1 MPGTPEKKRR
11 LNFLLFLH
19 LCILVILRQSD
30 LGNISRFSR
39 RAWDGAVRQ
48 WKLRVHA
55 ESRKVLEKAGWENV
69 DSSSTTRAENN
80 INFKEVEHVNKKEE
94 GVDVC
99 KDLSQ
104 NTAEE
109 AIDATS
115 SNVME
120 VKLEY
125 KPVTGELLHPNDPE
139 EDELVKSGE
148 AKKGKVKII
157 TI

>member
-1 MPGTPEKKRR
+1 M
-11 LNFLLFLH
+11 
-19 LCILVILRQSD
+19 
-30 LGNISRFSR
+30 
-39 RAWDGAVRQ
+39 RQ

-104 NTAEE
+104 NTVEE
-109 AIDATS
+109 TLDATP

>member
-1 MPGTPEKKRR
+1 M
-11 LNFLLFLH
+11 
-19 LCILVILRQSD
+19 VILRQSD

-69 DSSSTTRAENN
+69 DSSSTTRADLDRMAENN

-148 AKKGKVKII
+148 TKKGKVKII

>member
-1 MPGTPEKKRR
+1 M
-11 LNFLLFLH
+11 
-19 LCILVILRQSD
+19 
-30 LGNISRFSR
+30 
-39 RAWDGAVRQ
+39 RQ

-109 AIDATS
+109 TIGATS

-120 VKLEY
+120 VREA
-125 KPVTGELLHPNDPE
+125 LL
-139 EDELVKSGE
+139 
-148 AKKGKVKII
+148 KK
-157 TI
+157 

>member
-1 MPGTPEKKRR
+1 M
-11 LNFLLFLH
+11 
-19 LCILVILRQSD
+19 LVILRQSD

-69 DSSSTTRAENN
+69 DSSSTSRADLDRMAENN

-104 NTAEE
+104 NTVEE
-109 AIDATS
+109 TLDATP

-148 AKKGKVKII
+148 TKKGKVKII

>member
-1 MPGTPEKKRR
+1 M
-11 LNFLLFLH
+11 LFFH

-69 DSSSTTRAENN
+69 DSSSTIRAENN

-109 AIDATS
+109 AIDETF

-148 AKKGKVKII
+148 TKKGKVKII

>member
-1 MPGTPEKKRR
+1 M
-11 LNFLLFLH
+11 
-19 LCILVILRQSD
+19 
-30 LGNISRFSR
+30 
-39 RAWDGAVRQ
+39 RQ

-69 DSSSTTRAENN
+69 DSSSTTRADLDRRAENN
-80 INFKEVEHVNKKEE
+80 INFKEVEHVYKKEE

-109 AIDATS
+109 AIDET

-125 KPVTGELLHPNDPE
+125 KSVTGELLHPNDPE

-148 AKKGKVKII
+148 TKKGKVKII

>member
-1 MPGTPEKKRR
+1 M
-11 LNFLLFLH
+11 
-19 LCILVILRQSD
+19 
-30 LGNISRFSR
+30 
-39 RAWDGAVRQ
+39 RQ

-69 DSSSTTRAENN
+69 DSSSTSRADLDRMAENN

-104 NTAEE
+104 NTVEE
-109 AIDATS
+109 TLDATP

-148 AKKGKVKII
+148 TKKGKVKII